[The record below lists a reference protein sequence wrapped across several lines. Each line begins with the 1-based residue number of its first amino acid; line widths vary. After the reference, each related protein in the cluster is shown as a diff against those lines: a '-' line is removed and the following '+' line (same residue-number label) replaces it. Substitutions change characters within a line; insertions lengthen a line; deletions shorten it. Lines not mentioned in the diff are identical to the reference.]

1 MRMPSEFETV
11 SKYLDGLKGFPPLTR
26 EAEHE
31 LALRVK
37 KGERAARELLV
48 RHNLPFVVSVSRK
61 YLGRGARLD
70 DLIQEGNIGLL
81 KAVEHFDPHKGTRFS
96 TYAIWWIR
104 AYIQKYLRD
113 IRSSVRGGDSEG
125 RVYQRDLSLDATL
138 DEDGDVSH
146 LDLLESDLPGPEQT
160 TLAKERDE
168 DVNAALG
175 RLRKRLGDLGWDIVN
190 ERLKQESPK
199 TLEELGKRFGVSRER
214 VRQVEL
220 RTRSFL
226 ARYLA
231 SFAPTAG

>member
-1 MRMPSEFETV
+1 MRTPSEFETV

-37 KGERAARELLV
+37 KGEESARELLV

-125 RVYQRDLSLDATL
+125 RVYQRDLSLDASL
-138 DEDGDVSH
+138 DEEGDVSH

-160 TLAKERDE
+160 ALAKERDE

-220 RTRSFL
+220 RTRAFL